1 MHTRVRVSVLT
12 DASLAILLVRTYAY
26 YNRNK
31 YVLAVLSCMLS
42 TVLAY
47 QLWVDIRAML
57 RAYTA
62 TSYVLMLT
70 GMQLFHS

>member
-1 MHTRVRVSVLT
+1 MYTRMRFSVLT